1 MYNFV
6 ERRDTMG
13 IQQNMAD
20 MIRMIMKLQ
29 KKSLDEFAD
38 ELQIARSTLQDY
50 LKAQGNPTATMIEH
64 LAQKLGIDPAV
75 LITGLF
81 GLSQG
86 ETVLFLLGLIQKVA
100 ELPQERRLRFAE
112 LFLEMIHLWDS
123 ED

>member
-1 MYNFV
+1 
-6 ERRDTMG
+6 MG